1 MFMVNLNTTCT
12 QNFKKVLEE
21 HESKFHERIT
31 DDIEKLK
38 KSKAKL
44 EEEVNK
50 ISKEMKDKFVTK
62 KEAEKECGKQKE
74 VRDAVEYCIACT
86 CAFEDAPVNLMTDA
100 AIKLASG
107 EGNAD
112 TRART
117 LHELVASR
125 PAGFA
130 IGAVDAVPTWMRQ
143 ARRVDD
149 KAVCGYLAVVLKGKL
164 NVFRVPQHA
173 MRTIGVF

>member
-1 MFMVNLNTTCT
+1 
-12 QNFKKVLEE
+12 
-21 HESKFHERIT
+21 
-31 DDIEKLK
+31 
-38 KSKAKL
+38 
-44 EEEVNK
+44 
-50 ISKEMKDKFVTK
+50 MKDKFVTK

-100 AIKLASG
+100 AIKLVPDMYLNLSRRHANAVRAYNMLDERTIVLIDDNNLGLLEGLHFEASG